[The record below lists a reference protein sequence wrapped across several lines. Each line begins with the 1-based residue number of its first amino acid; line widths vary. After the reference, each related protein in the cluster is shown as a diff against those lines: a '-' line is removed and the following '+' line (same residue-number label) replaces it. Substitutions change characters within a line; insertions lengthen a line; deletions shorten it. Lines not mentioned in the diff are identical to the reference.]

1 MDDYKREIYM
11 RVLRTLQEKPPC
23 IFVCVE
29 LQNTL
34 FEDPDFLDNS
44 VDTLNT
50 ILDEFFPEFDA
61 LFDGTIW
68 SRDGWCEKIN
78 KSMAWWEDWWYEPR
92 IRALECILRDS
103 A

>member
-11 RVLRTLQEKPPC
+11 RVLRKLQETPSYG
-23 IFVCVE
+23 FVCTE

-34 FEDPDFLDNS
+34 FEDPDFLDDS
-44 VDTLNT
+44 EDILNA
-50 ILDEFFPEFDA
+50 IVDEFFPEFAA
-61 LFDGTIW
+61 LFDGTMW

-78 KSMAWWEDWWYEPR
+78 KSTAWWEDMWYEPR